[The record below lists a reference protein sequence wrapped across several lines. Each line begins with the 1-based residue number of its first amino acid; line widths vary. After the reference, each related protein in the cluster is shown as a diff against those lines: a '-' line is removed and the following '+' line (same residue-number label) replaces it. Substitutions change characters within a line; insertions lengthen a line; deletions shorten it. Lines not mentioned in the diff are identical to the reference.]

1 MKKKKTSLLRQII
14 EIHYEQAK
22 RRKALRTLAK
32 VDWSLEL
39 LSEVVRIAAK
49 EFGHGIEIAID
60 TKDPNGRVNTIRI
73 SSIKDVR
80 DGINTDDDI
89 FNHLDDQAAIDRFV
103 VEHSRRR

>member
-1 MKKKKTSLLRQII
+1 MAKKPSLLRQIV

-49 EFGHGIEIAID
+49 EFQRGIEIAID

-73 SSIKDVR
+73 SSIKDAMDQV
-80 DGINTDDDI
+80 NTDDDI
-89 FNHLDDQAAIDRFV
+89 FNHLDDNVAVDRFIT
-103 VEHSRRR
+103 EHSRRR